1 MTTPAPTTTDV
12 TRLEIDGL
20 PGTAE
25 TLRARALD
33 GFGHFTAMQVRG
45 GKVRG
50 LGLHLDRLDAA
61 TRELFDQGLDGDRV
75 RELIRHALAGDGG
88 GDGAPAGGGAAGS
101 AASTTGDTTTG
112 LVSDA
117 SVRVYVHAP
126 GGTPS
131 LMVTVR
137 PPTELPVAMADR
149 AQALKSVPYVRPVAH
164 IKHLGGF
171 GQAYHGR
178 EARRA
183 GYDEALLTGPDGLI
197 SEGAI
202 TNVAFFDGR
211 EVVWPDA
218 PHLAGI
224 TMRLL
229 RAGLADAGLPTRLAP
244 VRLGDLPSYRA
255 ALVTNSWG
263 VSPVSRVDDL
273 DLPLDEKLM
282 GAVAEVYEAAPWD
295 VI

>member
-1 MTTPAPTTTDV
+1 MTTPAPTTADV

-20 PGTAE
+20 PGTAD

-61 TRELFDQGLDGDRV
+61 NRELFDQGLDGDRV
-75 RELIRHALAGDGG
+75 RELIRHALAGDGS
-88 GDGAPAGGGAAGS
+88 GDGDQEGGS
-101 AASTTGDTTTG
+101 ATGSAESTTGLIG
-112 LVSDA
+112 DA

-137 PPTELPVAMADR
+137 APTELPVTMADR

-183 GYDEALLTGPDGLI
+183 GYDEALLTGHDGLI

-211 EVVWPDA
+211 ELVWPDA

-244 VRLGDLPSYRA
+244 VRLRDLPSYRA
-255 ALVTNSWG
+255 ALVMNSWG

-282 GAVAEVYEAAPWD
+282 GTVAEVYEAAPWD

>member
-1 MTTPAPTTTDV
+1 MTTPPPITAITATTADV
-12 TRLEIDGL
+12 TRLEIDGV
-20 PGTAE
+20 PGTVE

-33 GFGHFTAMQVRG
+33 SFGHFTAMQVRG
-45 GKVRG
+45 GRVRG
-50 LGLHLDRLDAA
+50 LGPHLDRLDAA
-61 TRELFDQGLDGDRV
+61 TRELFDQELDGERV
-75 RELIRHALAGDGG
+75 RELIRHVLAGDGG
-88 GDGAPAGGGAAGS
+88 ADGA
-101 AASTTGDTTTG
+101 TG
-112 LVSDA
+112 VIADA

-137 PPTELPVAMADR
+137 PPIELPAAMAER

-178 EARRA
+178 QARRA

-211 EVVWPDA
+211 DLVWPDA
-218 PHLAGI
+218 PHLTGI

-229 RAGLADAGLPTRLAP
+229 LDRLADAGLPTRLGP
-244 VRLGDLPSYRA
+244 VRLRDLPSYRA

-263 VSPVSRVDDL
+263 VSPVRRVDGL
-273 DLPLDEKLM
+273 DLPVDDKLM
-282 GAVAEVYEAAPWD
+282 AAVSEVYEAVPWD
-295 VI
+295 LI

>member
-1 MTTPAPTTTDV
+1 MTTPPPLTATTADV
-12 TRLEIDGL
+12 TRLEIDGA
-20 PGTAE
+20 PGTVE

-33 GFGHFTAMQVRG
+33 SFGHFTAMQVRG
-45 GKVRG
+45 GRVRG
-50 LGLHLDRLDAA
+50 LGPHLDRLDAA
-61 TRELFDQGLDGDRV
+61 TRELFDQELDGERV
-75 RELIRHALAGDGG
+75 RELIRHVLAGDGG
-88 GDGAPAGGGAAGS
+88 ADGP
-101 AASTTGDTTTG
+101 TG
-112 LVSDA
+112 VIADA

-137 PPTELPVAMADR
+137 PPTELPAVMAER

-178 EARRA
+178 QARRA

-211 EVVWPDA
+211 DLVWPNA
-218 PHLAGI
+218 PHLTGI

-229 RAGLADAGLPTRLAP
+229 LDRLADAGLPTRLGP
-244 VRLGDLPSYRA
+244 VRLRDLPSYRA

-263 VSPVSRVDDL
+263 VSPVRRVDDL
-273 DLPLDEKLM
+273 DLPVDDKLM
-282 GAVAEVYEAAPWD
+282 AAVSEVYEAVPRD

>member
-1 MTTPAPTTTDV
+1 MAAQGPVTTTDV
-12 TRLEIDGL
+12 TRLEIDGA
-20 PGTAE
+20 PATVDA
-25 TLRARALD
+25 LRARALD
-33 GFGHFTAMQVRG
+33 TFGHFTAMQVRG
-45 GKVRG
+45 GRVRG
-50 LGLHLDRLDAA
+50 LGPHLERLDGA
-61 TRELFDQGLDGDRV
+61 TRELFDQELDGERV

-88 GDGAPAGGGAAGS
+88 TDGA
-101 AASTTGDTTTG
+101 TG
-112 LVSDA
+112 VIADA

-126 GGTPS
+126 AGAPS

-137 PPTELPVAMADR
+137 PPTELPAAMAQR

-178 EARRA
+178 QARRA
-183 GYDEALLTGPDGLI
+183 GFDEALLTGPDGLI

-202 TNVAFFDGR
+202 TNVAFFDGH
-211 EVVWPDA
+211 ELVWPNA
-218 PHLAGI
+218 PHLTGI

-229 RAGLADAGLPTRLAP
+229 RERLADAGVPTRLGP
-244 VRLGDLPSYRA
+244 VRLRDLPSYRA

-263 VSPVSRVDDL
+263 ISPVRRVDDL
-273 DLPLDEKLM
+273 DLPVDEKLM
-282 GAVAEVYEAAPWD
+282 AAVAEVYEAVPQD